1 MTSVKRDVGRNWAG
15 NLAYSARDVA
25 EPASLGELTDLV
37 RREPRLRVIG
47 SRHCF
52 NDIAD
57 TDGVLVSLRA
67 LAAEDVLL
75 DGSRV
80 VRLPAGARYGD
91 VTPSLHAAGVAFKN
105 LASLPHISIGGA
117 VQTGTHGSGD
127 ASRSLAAHVSA
138 IEMVTADGSTTR
150 LARGDDDFAGAVV
163 GLGALGIVTH
173 LEVDV
178 EPSFDIAQTVFDGG
192 SWDAILADLDAVT
205 SAASS
210 VSIFTSWRN
219 PDAVDQIWTKART
232 GDRGLDAA
240 LVRTRTAD
248 GPRHPIPGVD
258 PAPATEQGGI
268 PGPWYD
274 RLPHFRLAF
283 TPSAG
288 AELQSEYL
296 VDRRDAVAAIEALR
310 RIASRIAPLLQISEV
325 RTVASDDLWL
335 SGAYGRDTVALHFT
349 WLPDQPAVLALLP
362 EIEAV
367 LPASARPHWGKLF
380 TLESAALRER
390 YPQWADF
397 AALRDRFDPQ
407 RRFENDFTR
416 RLGL

>member
-1 MTSVKRDVGRNWAG
+1 MTSSDSAVGRNWAG
-15 NLAYSARDVA
+15 NLAYSARRIA

-37 RREPRLRVIG
+37 RREPRLRALG

-67 LAAEDVLL
+67 LAGEDFLL
-75 DGSRV
+75 DGRRV

-91 VTPSLHAAGVAFKN
+91 VSPSLHAAGVAFRN
-105 LASLPHISIGGA
+105 LASLPHISVGGA

-127 ASRSLAAHVSA
+127 ASRSLAGHVAA
-138 IEMVTADGSTTR
+138 IEMVTADGGTIR
-150 LARGDDDFAGAVV
+150 LARGDRDFPGAVV

-178 EPSFDIAQTVFDGG
+178 EPTFEVSQTVFDGG
-192 SWDAILADLDAVT
+192 SWDRILDDLDAVT

-210 VSIFTSWRN
+210 VSMFTTWRD
-219 PDAVDQIWTKART
+219 PDAVDQIWTKSRA
-232 GDRGLDAA
+232 GDRGLDVSAIGA
-240 LVRTRTAD
+240 RPAD

-258 PAPATEQGGI
+258 PTPATEQGGA

-296 VDRRDAVAAIEALR
+296 VARSDAVAAIEALR
-310 RIASRIAPLLQISEV
+310 TIAGRIAPLLQICEV
-325 RTVASDDLWL
+325 RTVAADDLWL
-335 SGAYGRDTVALHFT
+335 SGAYDRDTVGLHFT
-349 WLPDQPAVLALLP
+349 WLPDQPAVLSLLP

-367 LPASARPHWGKLF
+367 LPVSARPHWGKLS
-380 TLESAALRER
+380 TLDPSALHER
-390 YPQWADF
+390 YPRWNEF
-397 AALRDRFDPQ
+397 RALRDRLDPQ